1 MQILARYIAITY
13 FKNLLLSLVGLTT
26 LFFFQTVIT
35 QVNDFTLSQR
45 ILYTLFDV
53 PRIWVMVAPPS
64 TLMATVLTLSAFS
77 RTNELIACFSIGIS
91 LRQIA
96 GTIFPIVFVLCCFS
110 LILQDRILPAFNER
124 QSLFYWKEIKK
135 RQDFFLDVKQEKIW
149 YRSDQFIYHLRN
161 FDPAKGVI
169 FGIGVYSFDP
179 QFNLLEEIQAEQAEY
194 RGGFWRLTQGKTIS
208 FPREGGFPVSQAFAS
223 RDLKIK
229 ETPSDFKMIEREV
242 DRLRIKDLMRFIRS
256 NRKSGIDSRGFE
268 VKLQSRFSLSFMPL
282 IMFFL
287 AIPFAVSRSREGRT
301 GRDLSIAFAITFVYW
316 LSFSISMSMGQK
328 GTLPPVLAAWSPSV
342 IFGLLALF
350 LLKRLRV

>member
-1 MQILARYIAITY
+1 MQILARYIAIAY
-13 FKNLLLSLVGLTT
+13 FKNLILSLVGLTT

-35 QVNDFTLSQR
+35 QANDFTLAQR
-45 ILYTLFDV
+45 ILYNLFDV

-64 TLMATVLTLSAFS
+64 ALMATVLTLSALS

-96 GTIFPIVFVLCCFS
+96 GVIFPIVFVLCCFS
-110 LILQDRILPAFNER
+110 LVLQDRILPAFNER
-124 QSLFYWKEIKK
+124 QSLFYWKEIRK
-135 RQDFFLDVKQEKIW
+135 RQDFYLDVRQEKIW
-149 YRSDQFIYHLRN
+149 YRSDNLIYHLRN

-169 FGIGVYSFDP
+169 FGIGVYSFDSM
-179 QFNLLEEIQAEQAEY
+179 FNLLEEIQAEQAEY
-194 RGGFWRLTQGKTIS
+194 QGGFWRLNGGKSTT
-208 FPREGGFPVSQAFAS
+208 FPPGGGFPITRPFVS
-223 RDLKIK
+223 RDLNIR
-229 ETPSDFKMIEREV
+229 ETPSDFKRIEREV

-268 VKLQSRFSLSFMPL
+268 VKLHSRFSLSFMPMV
-282 IMFFL
+282 MFFL

-316 LSFSISMSMGQK
+316 LSFSIGMSMGQK
-328 GTLPPVLAAWSPSV
+328 GTLPPALAAWSPSV

-350 LLKRLRV
+350 LLKRLRI